1 MILKEVVVSTMKRKL
16 IVLFLLFSF
25 LLNTVAFA
33 DKEIPI
39 TRVSGSNRFETA
51 ANISKKTFEKS
62 EYVFLANGYNYVDAL
77 AASSLAAQLKA
88 PILLTDK
95 NELPK
100 VTIHEMERL
109 SVSKVII
116 LGGTSTISSSIENSI
131 SSMGYEVSRIG
142 GVDRYNTSEL
152 IFEELVKHTEIF
164 DCMITT
170 NEIDA
175 LASSVVR
182 GDNIPLIMIN
192 KNSPSKFAIDLK
204 LNKIVIGGELQI
216 DSNLYSKLNAS
227 KRISGSNRYETAM
240 QLAEGIQTDTAII
253 VNSTNLVDAF
263 TASSFAVANK
273 YPILLSAQDKIDKK
287 TKKYI
292 ENKKYNNLILI
303 GGENMLS
310 SNLLLENKPERVPK
324 NNKIKRNS
332 SGRFDIDYAY
342 FGGFNSNG
350 TEWWFKHPTSYYNGT
365 KATIEDYRRVVVDK
379 HNALWQAPETGKKT
393 VYLTFDEGYEYNNN
407 TAKLLDIAK
416 EKGVKFT
423 FFLTDAYLNQSP
435 EVVKRMAKEGHLVGN
450 HSMRHDKGSVLAN
463 VSVESVIDE
472 YNLLEAKY
480 EQLTG
485 MKMSKYMRPPYGDYS
500 EKYLAI
506 LDELGYVPVFWS
518 FGYHDWDIHNQPGH
532 AFALDSILKQIHDG
546 SILLLHTVSNTNIE
560 IMPKLID
567 EIKAKGYAIETID
580 KIDLKNK

>member
-1 MILKEVVVSTMKRKL
+1 MKRKL
-16 IVLFLLFSF
+16 IVTLLLISII
-25 LLNTVAFA
+25 LNIVAFA

-39 TRVSGSNRFETA
+39 TRISGSNRVETA
-51 ANISKKTFEKS
+51 VMISNRTFKKS

-77 AASSLAAQLKA
+77 AASSLAAKLKA

-100 VTIHEMERL
+100 STIDEMERL
-109 SVSKVII
+109 KAEKVVL
-116 LGGTSTISSSIENSI
+116 LGGSSTISSSIEKEI
-131 SSMGYEVSRIG
+131 DKLGYEVSRIG
-142 GVDRYNTSEL
+142 GIDRYNTSEL

-175 LASSVVR
+175 LASSVIR
-182 GDNIPLIMIN
+182 GDNVPLIIIN
-192 KNSPSKFAIDLK
+192 KNAPSKFVQDLN

-216 DSNLYSKLNAS
+216 DKNLYTKLNAS

-240 QLAEGIQTDTAII
+240 KLSEGIVSDSAII
-253 VNSTNLVDAF
+253 VNSNNLVDAF

-273 YPILLSAQDKIDKK
+273 FPILLSPQDKMEKQTKKFIEDKK
-287 TKKYI
+287 YKNI
-292 ENKKYNNLILI
+292 ILI
-303 GGENMLS
+303 GGESMLS
-310 SNLLLENKPERVPK
+310 SNLLVENRLERIPK

-332 SGRFDIDYAY
+332 SGRFDIDYSY
-342 FGGFNSNG
+342 FGGFNSSG
-350 TEWWFKHPTSYYNGT
+350 TEWWFKYPTSFYDGT
-365 KATIEDYRRVVVDK
+365 KATIEDYRKVVVDK
-379 HNALWQAPETGKKT
+379 YNALWQAPETGKKT

-407 TAKLLDIAK
+407 TSKLLDIAK
-416 EKGVKFT
+416 DKGVKFT

-435 EVVKRMAKEGHLVGN
+435 EVVKRMAKEGHLIGN
-450 HSMRHDKGSVLAN
+450 HSMRHAKGSELAN
-463 VSVESVIDE
+463 VSVESIIDE
-472 YNLLEAKY
+472 YNILEAKY

-518 FGYHDWDIHNQPGH
+518 FGYHDWDINDQPGH

-567 EIKAKGYAIETID
+567 EIKGKGYAIETID

>member
-1 MILKEVVVSTMKRKL
+1 MKRKL
-16 IVLFLLFSF
+16 IVLFLIVSI

-33 DKEIPI
+33 DKEVPI
-39 TRVSGSNRFETA
+39 TRISGSNRFETA
-51 ANISKKTFEKS
+51 VNISSKTFNKS
-62 EYVFLANGYNYVDAL
+62 EYVLLANGYNYVDAL

-100 VTIHEMERL
+100 STINEMERL
-109 SVSKVII
+109 NANKVIL
-116 LGGTSTISSSIENSI
+116 LGGLSTITSSIEQNI
-131 SSMGYEVSRIG
+131 KSMGYEVSRLG

-152 IFEELVKHTEIF
+152 IFEELTKHTEIF

-182 GDNIPLIMIN
+182 GDNVPLIMIN
-192 KNSPSKFAIDLK
+192 KNDPSEFVLDIK

-216 DSNLYSKLNAS
+216 DSSLFNKLKAS
-227 KRISGSNRYETAM
+227 KRISGSNRYETAIK
-240 QLAEGIQTDTAII
+240 LAEGIQSESAII

-273 YPILLSAQDKIDKK
+273 YPILLSAQDKIDKL
-287 TKKYI
+287 TKKHI
-292 ENKKYNNLILI
+292 EESKYKNIILL

-310 SNLLLENKPERVPK
+310 SNLLIENKVERIPK
-324 NNKIKRNS
+324 NNKIKRNAN
-332 SGRFDIDYAY
+332 GKFDIDYSY

-350 TEWWFKHPTSYYNGT
+350 TEWWFKHPTSYYDGT
-365 KATIEDYRRVVVDK
+365 KATIEDYRKVVVDK

-416 EKGVKFT
+416 QKGVKFT

-450 HSMRHDKGSVLAN
+450 HSMRHEKGSALAN
-463 VSVESVIDE
+463 ISVESVIDE
-472 YNLLEAKY
+472 YNILEAKY

-506 LDELGYVPVFWS
+506 LNELGYIPVFWS
-518 FGYHDWDIHNQPGH
+518 FGYHDWDIYDQPGH
-532 AFALDSILKQIHDG
+532 SFALDSILKQIHDG

-580 KIDLKNK
+580 KIELKNK